1 MPVSAHTAEH
11 YTWGNNCDAW
21 YLVRTPTLH
30 IIEELMPPGAAET
43 AHHHTHARQFFY
55 VLAGE
60 LTLIVSDEPHTL
72 QAHEGLEIAPGEIHQ
87 AINRNSAAVRF
98 LVTSNPP
105 SHGDR
110 VSGKWSVVS
119 GQ

>member
-1 MPVSAHTAEH
+1 MPISADTAEH
-11 YTWGNNCDAW
+11 YVWGDNCDAW

-30 IIEELMPPGAAET
+30 IIEELMPPGASET
-43 AHHHTHARQFFY
+43 PHHHTHARQFFY

-60 LTLIVSDEPHTL
+60 LTLIVANQPHTL

-87 AINRNSAAVRF
+87 AINRSSTAVRF

-105 SHGDR
+105 SHNDR
-110 VSGKWSVVS
+110 IEASR
-119 GQ
+119 

>member
-1 MPVSAHTAEH
+1 MPISADTAEH
-11 YTWGNNCDAW
+11 YTWGSACDAW

-30 IIEELMPPGAAET
+30 IIEELMPPGTAET
-43 AHHHTHARQFFY
+43 PHYHTHARQFFY

-60 LTLIVSDEPHTL
+60 LTLIVANQPHML

-87 AINRNSAAVRF
+87 AINRSTAPVRF

-110 VSGKWSVVS
+110 IDN
-119 GQ
+119 

>member
-1 MPVSAHTAEH
+1 MPISARTAEH

-30 IIEELMPPGAAET
+30 IIEELMPPAAAET
-43 AHHHTHARQFFY
+43 PHHHTHARQFFY

-60 LTLIVSDEPHTL
+60 LTLIVANQAHTIHP
-72 QAHEGLEIAPGEIHQ
+72 HEGLEIAPGEIHQ
-87 AINRNSAAVRF
+87 AINRGSTAVRF

-110 VSGKWSVVS
+110 VEA
-119 GQ
+119 